1 MERRKFT
8 KFHGISNWLSNS
20 VTESQDKRY
29 THRLLKEDKSQ
40 RDVILDEL
48 ISIVQKAHEDARFRL
63 RKLAGNSLS
72 PFSDFP
78 ETDPCKGYPE
88 SLNIITLQGY
98 FGEIFAG
105 IIAENF
111 EHFGYDDWEI
121 PVFLFRFHLTEFQ
134 HLEELNQT
142 GEIAKQRPGRTG
154 DDCLAFRR
162 NNEGLIIASLVCEA
176 KCTTN
181 HYQKTISEAHEK
193 ARTANVKPVDIL
205 QLIDILLDYND
216 DNFSSEWVDSLR
228 LLQSKDDT
236 KNYERCDLV
245 SYICGKHPVRSATW
259 ISADIPN
266 EEYTANRKLEAVEI
280 HLHDIENLINTVY
293 NPVLYIKHRIND
305 LHKYIHYIEHKIE
318 PIKKEFEIL
327 SRLIYYIKITP
338 VITEK
343 EVELL
348 QKLNHYLENRI
359 KLIEE
364 ENEYI
369 NILAANGESL
379 VDICKYISQKI
390 DNPYPEIANYDVIL
404 EQEVP
409 QDHMTQ
415 LRSKVIASA
424 TELQKS
430 LAGGRLTP
438 SIAKLYSQHTRLRAG
453 GEGLKGWRE
462 NEASERLN
470 DAIRLIDAAFI
481 LREDG
486 NTNWRN
492 AMLRAGELLEWLSH
506 PELNPDFLPI
516 RLLAAAVY
524 ELAGYPARAAG
535 LLNEDTTEGVES
547 EIVRSLLKADF
558 SSLLQQLTKY
568 WATATSSNF
577 QIESSLL
584 WDDTD
589 TVAHKFNKLIVENTT
604 SSLGILCAEM
614 RWGNEPRIEKAV
626 EKLSDVARTLLHGH
640 DNYSWLL
647 GKLCAEVASVYV
659 ETSLRHHLQA
669 ISQVISQ
676 RGQKFLDSY
685 LCQKYQKGKA
695 LAWPSQISGIEKLA
709 TAESFALCTPTGSGK
724 TTIAEIA
731 ILQSLFS
738 ESTNS
743 INLSNSAPLV
753 MYLVPSRALATEV
766 ESSLSRVLNPTN
778 NQINKNVVVTGL
790 YGGTDWGPTDVWL
803 TSEQPT
809 VLICTY
815 EKAEALMKFLGAFF
829 IRRISLIVIDEAHAV
844 QFDGNNNS
852 LQKSE
857 NRSLRLESLSARLFT
872 YVEQNHARIIALS
885 AVASNT
891 ESALANWIG
900 NQNNATPVKTD
911 YRSTR
916 QLIGCLECLPGRGF
930 RIYYDLL
937 DGRRLRFEEGGETN
951 TPFIPRP
958 FPVHPPAP
966 QWENKGPEK
975 RLRPYLFWA
984 AMNLATP
991 DEQGIRRAVL
1001 ISIPDKIGGYAEDF
1015 IKLLDSTWSQ
1025 IEIPSFFQ
1033 EPIEQDKLDILQKC
1047 LRACE
1052 DYFGTESREYKL
1064 LKKGVVVHHGKMPG
1078 LMARLL
1084 IDIIEER
1091 IVHLVLATSTLSEG
1105 VNLPFETVLIPS
1117 LRRGSGELNISE
1129 FANLVGRAGRPG
1141 FGTEGRSLVLLSDS
1155 SSTECSHEQARKRYR
1170 SLIGELENQTQAN
1183 PHNAHPISPLAKLI
1197 LCLEDKWQEISSS
1210 NKQDDFLTWLEK
1222 TAPLY
1227 SDNNLS
1233 ESESSAIETLDSL
1246 DIFILS
1252 AIVEIENLAA
1262 KDLSSNEL
1270 EEQLQKIWQ
1279 RSFAYFASNEQE
1291 RLEKL
1296 FIKRGIALKTAIYS
1310 NFSQRRRL
1318 YRTSLPP
1325 RDGNQLLNLYPQLKE
1340 QLSMGGDYAIWT
1352 AEQRFKYV
1360 EDIVSSLTHLSKF
1373 KLNEPRG
1380 NVSWNEILH
1389 WWLDPKTAD
1398 KQPTRTQISDWHSYT
1413 NQNFVY
1419 RFNWGLGSIIA
1430 LAMHEAFGGELV
1442 KSSLENWSQ
1451 TGLPWIVFWMKELIV
1466 WGTLDPVA
1474 AYLLAKVE
1482 EVVTRKKAEELAQN
1496 YYLYISERETEP
1508 NEYLNAVNIKNWVER
1523 RFSSPEKRS
1532 SVKLKPPSTMN
1543 VTLLKDFSKAPS
1555 KNWRVVPVEID
1566 DNIQWF
1572 DLAGFP
1578 LAVCQ
1583 KPENWQSDF
1592 LNTYDFILEAEN
1604 KIVSSKIY
1612 V

>member
-1 MERRKFT
+1 MMERRKFT

-78 ETDPCKGYPE
+78 ETDLCKGYPE
-88 SLNIITLQGY
+88 SLNIITLQSY

-176 KCTTN
+176 KCTRN
-181 HYQKTISEAHEK
+181 HDSDMITDAHIK
-193 ARTANVKPVDIL
+193 ASASDVMLKPVDIL
-205 QLIDILLDYND
+205 QVIEILLDYND
-216 DNFSSEWVDSLR
+216 KFSSEWVFSLR
-228 LLQSKDDT
+228 LLQEKDDK
-236 KNYERCDLV
+236 KNYVRSDLV
-245 SYICGKHPVRSATW
+245 SYVCGKSPEKPKTRKTW
-259 ISADIPN
+259 IDPPHQRHKK
-266 EEYTANRKLEAVEI
+266 YTANRKLEAVEI
-280 HLHDIENLINTVY
+280 HLYDIENLIKTVY
-293 NPVLYIKHRIND
+293 TNSKTYTESNSD
-305 LHKYIHYIEHKIE
+305 
-318 PIKKEFEIL
+318 
-327 SRLIYYIKITP
+327 
-338 VITEK
+338 VIVE
-343 EVELL
+343 EELL
-348 QKLNHYLENRI
+348 QDY
-359 KLIEE
+359 
-364 ENEYI
+364 
-369 NILAANGESL
+369 
-379 VDICKYISQKI
+379 
-390 DNPYPEIANYDVIL
+390 
-404 EQEVP
+404 
-409 QDHMTQ
+409 MTQ
-415 LRSKVIASA
+415 LRSKVIALA
-424 TELQKS
+424 TERQNS
-430 LAGGRLTP
+430 LAGARLTP

-516 RLLAAAVY
+516 RLLAAALY
-524 ELAGYPARAAG
+524 ELAGYPARASG
-535 LLNEDTTEGVES
+535 LLNEDTTNGIES
-547 EIVRSLLKADF
+547 EIIRSLLKADF
-558 SSLLQQLTKY
+558 PNLLQELTKY
-568 WATATSSNF
+568 WATARSSNF

-589 TVAHKFNKLIVENTT
+589 TVAHKFNNLIVENTT

-669 ISQVISQ
+669 ISQMITQ

-685 LCQKYQKGKA
+685 LCQKYQKCKA

-738 ESTNS
+738 ENTNS

-753 MYLVPSRALATEV
+753 IYLVPSRALATEV

-829 IRRISLIVIDEAHAV
+829 IRRISLIIIDEAHAV
-844 QFDGNNNS
+844 EFHGNTDS

-872 YVEQNHARIIALS
+872 YVEQNNARIIALS
-885 AVASNT
+885 AVASNI
-891 ESALANWIG
+891 ESALANWIE
-900 NQNNATPVKTD
+900 NQTNTTPAKTY

-916 QLIGCLECLPGRGF
+916 QLIGRLECLPRRKF
-930 RIYYDLL
+930 RIDYDLL
-937 DGRRLRFEEGGETN
+937 DGKRLAFEESGQADTAFIID
-951 TPFIPRP
+951 PFLK
-958 FPVHPPAP
+958 HPSAP
-966 QWENKGPEK
+966 QWEKGGSEK

-984 AMNLATP
+984 AMNLAAP

-1001 ISIPDKIGGYAEDF
+1001 ISIPQKIGGYAKDF
-1015 IKLLDSTWSQ
+1015 LEFLNSTFPEVEQLSLLQEIKDFSRL
-1025 IEIPSFFQ
+1025 EKPSFYQ
-1033 EPIEQDKLDILQKC
+1033 EPRDSNKLDILQKC
-1047 LRACE
+1047 LRSCE
-1052 DYFGTESREYKL
+1052 DYFGLDSYEYQL
-1064 LKKGVVVHHGKMPG
+1064 LKKGIVVHHGKMPG

-1084 IDIIEER
+1084 INVIEEK

-1117 LRRGSGELNISE
+1117 LKRGNGEINIRE
-1129 FANLVGRAGRPG
+1129 FANLVGRSGRPG
-1141 FGTEGRSLVLLSDS
+1141 FGTEGRSLVLLNN
-1155 SSTECSHEQARKRYR
+1155 SSTEESDKESRK
-1170 SLIGELENQTQAN
+1170 
-1183 PHNAHPISPLAKLI
+1183 
-1197 LCLEDKWQEISSS
+1197 
-1210 NKQDDFLTWLEK
+1210 
-1222 TAPLY
+1222 
-1227 SDNNLS
+1227 
-1233 ESESSAIETLDSL
+1233 
-1246 DIFILS
+1246 
-1252 AIVEIENLAA
+1252 
-1262 KDLSSNEL
+1262 
-1270 EEQLQKIWQ
+1270 
-1279 RSFAYFASNEQE
+1279 
-1291 RLEKL
+1291 
-1296 FIKRGIALKTAIYS
+1296 IYS
-1310 NFSQRRRL
+1310 S
-1318 YRTSLPP
+1318 
-1325 RDGNQLLNLYPQLKE
+1325 G
-1340 QLSMGGDYAIWT
+1340 
-1352 AEQRFKYV
+1352 
-1360 EDIVSSLTHLSKF
+1360 LT
-1373 KLNEPRG
+1373 
-1380 NVSWNEILH
+1380 
-1389 WWLDPKTAD
+1389 
-1398 KQPTRTQISDWHSYT
+1398 Q
-1413 NQNFVY
+1413 
-1419 RFNWGLGSIIA
+1419 
-1430 LAMHEAFGGELV
+1430 
-1442 KSSLENWSQ
+1442 
-1451 TGLPWIVFWMKELIV
+1451 
-1466 WGTLDPVA
+1466 
-1474 AYLLAKVE
+1474 
-1482 EVVTRKKAEELAQN
+1482 LAQA
-1496 YYLYISERETEP
+1496 I
-1508 NEYLNAVNIKNWVER
+1508 A
-1523 RFSSPEKRS
+1523 
-1532 SVKLKPPSTMN
+1532 
-1543 VTLLKDFSKAPS
+1543 
-1555 KNWRVVPVEID
+1555 
-1566 DNIQWF
+1566 
-1572 DLAGFP
+1572 
-1578 LAVCQ
+1578 
-1583 KPENWQSDF
+1583 
-1592 LNTYDFILEAEN
+1592 IL
-1604 KIVSSKIY
+1604 
-1612 V
+1612 

>member
-29 THRLLKEDKSQ
+29 THRLLKEDKTQ

-63 RKLAGNSLS
+63 RKLAENPLA

-78 ETDPCKGYPE
+78 ETDPCQGYPE
-88 SLNIITLQGY
+88 SFNIITLQGY

-111 EHFGYDDWEI
+111 EHFGYDDWEV
-121 PVFLFRFHLTEFQ
+121 PAFLFRFHSTEFQ
-134 HLEELNQT
+134 HLAEINQT
-142 GEIAKQRPGRTG
+142 GEIAKKRPGRTG
-154 DDCLAFRR
+154 DDSLAFRR
-162 NNEGLIIASLVCEA
+162 NNEGFIIASLVCEA
-176 KCTTN
+176 KCTCD
-181 HYQKTISEAHEK
+181 HDSGMISDAHIK
-193 ARTANVKPVDIL
+193 ASASNVKPVDIL
-205 QLIDILLDYND
+205 QVIEILLDYND
-216 DNFSSEWVDSLR
+216 EFSSEWVCSLK
-228 LLQSKDDT
+228 LLQGKVDR
-236 KNYERCDLV
+236 NYERCDLV
-245 SYICGKHPVRSATW
+245 SYVCGISPQKPKTRKTW
-259 ISADIPN
+259 IDPPHQRH
-266 EEYTANRKLEAVEI
+266 EKYTADRKLEAVEI
-280 HLHDIENLINTVY
+280 HLDDIENLIKTVY
-293 NPVLYIKHRIND
+293 GNSKTDAESNFD
-305 LHKYIHYIEHKIE
+305 
-318 PIKKEFEIL
+318 
-327 SRLIYYIKITP
+327 
-338 VITEK
+338 VI
-343 EVELL
+343 V
-348 QKLNHYLENRI
+348 
-359 KLIEE
+359 EE
-364 ENEYI
+364 E
-369 NILAANGESL
+369 L
-379 VDICKYISQKI
+379 
-390 DNPYPEIANYDVIL
+390 
-404 EQEVP
+404 P
-409 QDHMTQ
+409 QDYMTQ
-415 LRSKVIASA
+415 LRSKVIALA

-462 NEASERLN
+462 DEASERLN
-470 DAIRLIDAAFI
+470 DAIRLIDVAFI

-506 PELNPDFLPI
+506 PELNPDLLPI

-524 ELAGYPARAAG
+524 ELAGYPARASG
-535 LLNEDTTEGVES
+535 LLNEDTTDGIES

-558 SSLLQQLTKY
+558 PNLLQQLTKY

-577 QIESSLL
+577 QTDTNLL
-584 WDDTD
+584 WNDDEINAD
-589 TVAHKFNKLIVENTT
+589 RFNKLIVEKTT
-604 SSLGILCAEM
+604 SSLGVLCAEM

-626 EKLSDVARTLLHGH
+626 EKLSDVAKTLLHGH

-669 ISQVISQ
+669 ISQIITQ

-685 LCQKYQKGKA
+685 LCQKYQKCKA

-738 ESTNS
+738 ENTSS
-743 INLSNSAPLV
+743 INLINSAPLV

-844 QFDGNNNS
+844 KFDGNNNS

-891 ESALANWIG
+891 ESALANWIE

-916 QLIGCLECLPGRGF
+916 QLIGRLECLPGRGF

-937 DGRRLRFEEGGETN
+937 DGRGLRFEEGGETN

-958 FPVHPPAP
+958 FPVHPPAS

-984 AMNLATP
+984 AMNLAAP

-1084 IDIIEER
+1084 IDIIEDR

-1155 SSTECSHEQARKRYR
+1155 SSTEWSHKQARERYG

-1183 PHNAHPISPLAKLI
+1183 QPNAHPISPLAKLL
-1197 LCLEDKWQEISSS
+1197 LCLEDKWQEISSF
-1210 NKQDDFLTWLEK
+1210 NKQDDFFTWLEK
-1222 TAPLY
+1222 TAPLS

-1246 DIFILS
+1246 DSFILS

-1291 RLEKL
+1291 RLENL
-1296 FIKRGIALKTAIYS
+1296 FIKRGIALKTEIYS
-1310 NFSQRRRL
+1310 DSLQRRRL

-1360 EDIVSSLTHLSKF
+1360 EDIVSNLTQLSKF
-1373 KLNEPRG
+1373 KLNDPKG

-1389 WWLDPKTAD
+1389 WWLDPNTAQR
-1398 KQPTRTQISDWHSYT
+1398 KPTTTQISTWHSSI

-1419 RFNWGLGSIIA
+1419 RFNWGLGSVIA
-1430 LAMHEAFGGELV
+1430 LAIDEAFGGELV
-1442 KSSLENWSQ
+1442 ESSLENWSQ

-1466 WGTLDPVA
+1466 WGTLEPVA
-1474 AYLLAKVE
+1474 AYLLAKQKVI
-1482 EVVTRKKAEELAQN
+1482 TRKQAEELAKT
-1496 YYLYISERETEP
+1496 YYQYIYERETKTD
-1508 NEYLNAVNIKNWVER
+1508 EYLNAVNIKNWVEQS
-1523 RFSSPEKRS
+1523 FSDVNRHSDKP
-1532 SVKLKPPSTMN
+1532 KPPKQIN
-1543 VTLLKDFSKAPS
+1543 VNLLRDFSKAPS

-1572 DLAGFP
+1572 DLAGFS

-1592 LNTYDFILEAEN
+1592 LNTYDFTLEAEN
-1604 KIVSSKIY
+1604 KIVSSKVY

>member
-78 ETDPCKGYPE
+78 ETDLCKGYPE
-88 SLNIITLQGY
+88 SLNIITLQSY

-176 KCTTN
+176 KCTRN
-181 HYQKTISEAHEK
+181 HDSDMITDAHIK
-193 ARTANVKPVDIL
+193 ASASDVMLKPVDIL
-205 QLIDILLDYND
+205 QVIEILLDYND
-216 DNFSSEWVDSLR
+216 KFSSEWVFSLR
-228 LLQSKDDT
+228 LLQEKDDK
-236 KNYERCDLV
+236 KNYVRSDLV
-245 SYICGKHPVRSATW
+245 SYVCGKSPEKPKTRKTW
-259 ISADIPN
+259 IDPPHQRHKK
-266 EEYTANRKLEAVEI
+266 YTANRKLEAVEI
-280 HLHDIENLINTVY
+280 HLYDIENLIKTVY
-293 NPVLYIKHRIND
+293 TNSKTYTESNSD
-305 LHKYIHYIEHKIE
+305 
-318 PIKKEFEIL
+318 
-327 SRLIYYIKITP
+327 
-338 VITEK
+338 VIVE
-343 EVELL
+343 EELL
-348 QKLNHYLENRI
+348 QDY
-359 KLIEE
+359 
-364 ENEYI
+364 
-369 NILAANGESL
+369 
-379 VDICKYISQKI
+379 
-390 DNPYPEIANYDVIL
+390 
-404 EQEVP
+404 
-409 QDHMTQ
+409 MTQ
-415 LRSKVIASA
+415 LRSKVIALA
-424 TELQKS
+424 TELQNS
-430 LAGGRLTP
+430 LAGARLTP

-516 RLLAAAVY
+516 RLLAAALY
-524 ELAGYPARAAG
+524 ELAGYPARASG
-535 LLNEDTTEGVES
+535 LLNEDTTNGIES
-547 EIVRSLLKADF
+547 EIIRSLLKADF
-558 SSLLQQLTKY
+558 PNLLQELTKY
-568 WATATSSNF
+568 WATARSSNF

-669 ISQVISQ
+669 ISQMITQ

-685 LCQKYQKGKA
+685 LCQKYQKCKA

-738 ESTNS
+738 ENTNS

-753 MYLVPSRALATEV
+753 IYLVPSRALATEV

-829 IRRISLIVIDEAHAV
+829 IRRISLIIIDEAHAV
-844 QFDGNNNS
+844 EFHGNTDS

>member
-1 MERRKFT
+1 
-8 KFHGISNWLSNS
+8 
-20 VTESQDKRY
+20 
-29 THRLLKEDKSQ
+29 
-40 RDVILDEL
+40 
-48 ISIVQKAHEDARFRL
+48 
-63 RKLAGNSLS
+63 
-72 PFSDFP
+72 
-78 ETDPCKGYPE
+78 
-88 SLNIITLQGY
+88 
-98 FGEIFAG
+98 
-105 IIAENF
+105 
-111 EHFGYDDWEI
+111 YDDWEI

-589 TVAHKFNKLIVENTT
+589 TVAHKFNNLIVENTT

-614 RWGNEPRIEKAV
+614 RWGNEPRIEKAI
-626 EKLSDVARTLLHGH
+626 EKLSDVAKTLLHGH

-669 ISQVISQ
+669 ISQMITQ

-685 LCQKYQKGKA
+685 LCQKYQKCKA

-738 ESTNS
+738 ENTNS

-753 MYLVPSRALATEV
+753 IYLVPSRALATEV

-829 IRRISLIVIDEAHAV
+829 IRRISLIIIDEAHAV
-844 QFDGNNNS
+844 EFHGNTDS

-872 YVEQNHARIIALS
+872 YVEQNNARIIALS
-885 AVASNT
+885 AVASNI
-891 ESALANWIG
+891 ESALANWIE
-900 NQNNATPVKTD
+900 NQTNTTPAKTY

-916 QLIGCLECLPGRGF
+916 QLIGRLECLPRRKF
-930 RIYYDLL
+930 RIDYDLL
-937 DGRRLRFEEGGETN
+937 DGKRLAFEESGQADTAFIID
-951 TPFIPRP
+951 PFLK
-958 FPVHPPAP
+958 HPSAP
-966 QWENKGPEK
+966 QWEKGGSEK

-984 AMNLATP
+984 AMNLAAP

-1001 ISIPDKIGGYAEDF
+1001 ISIPQKIGGYAKDF
-1015 IKLLDSTWSQ
+1015 LEFLNSTFPEVEQLSLLQEIKDFSRL
-1025 IEIPSFFQ
+1025 EKPSFYQ
-1033 EPIEQDKLDILQKC
+1033 EPRDSNKLDILQKC
-1047 LRACE
+1047 LRSCE
-1052 DYFGTESREYKL
+1052 DYFGLDSYEYQL
-1064 LKKGVVVHHGKMPG
+1064 LKKGIVVHHGKMPG

-1084 IDIIEER
+1084 INVIEEK

-1117 LRRGSGELNISE
+1117 LKRGNGEINIRE
-1129 FANLVGRAGRPG
+1129 FANLVGRSGRPG
-1141 FGTEGRSLVLLSDS
+1141 FGTEGRSLVLLNN
-1155 SSTECSHEQARKRYR
+1155 SSTEESDKESRKIYS
-1170 SLIGELENQTQAN
+1170 SLIKELENKTQTN
-1183 PHNAHPISPLAKLI
+1183 KPNSNSLSPLAQL
-1197 LCLEDKWQEISSS
+1197 LLHLENQWQMISSS
-1210 NKQDDFLTWLEK
+1210 NKQDNFLTWLEK
-1222 TAPLY
+1222 TAPLT
-1227 SDNNLS
+1227 SSNNLS
-1233 ESESSAIETLDSL
+1233 ELELSAIETLDSL
-1246 DIFILS
+1246 DNFILP

-1262 KDLSSNEL
+1262 KDLSPNEL
-1270 EEQLQKIWQ
+1270 EEQLQKIWR
-1279 RSFAYFASNEQE
+1279 RSFAYYAHSEQE
-1291 RLEKL
+1291 KLEKF
-1296 FIKRGIALKTAIYS
+1296 FISRGIALKTAIYS
-1310 NFSQRRRL
+1310 DFSQRRRL
-1318 YRTSLPP
+1318 YLTSLPP
-1325 RDGNQLLNLYPQLKE
+1325 RAGNELLNLYPGLKK

-1352 AEQRFKYV
+1352 VEQRFNYL
-1360 EDIVSSLTHLSKF
+1360 EIIVNNLGSLSKF
-1373 KLNEPRG
+1373 KPTKLPKNIS
-1380 NVSWNEILH
+1380 VNEILR
-1389 WWLDPKTAD
+1389 WWLKPSITTKKPK
-1398 KQPTRTQISDWHSYT
+1398 PNQISDW
-1413 NQNFVY
+1413 QDCIAQDFVY
-1419 RFNWGLGSIIA
+1419 RFNWGLGSVIA
-1430 LAMHEAFGGELV
+1430 LAIDEAFGGKLV
-1442 KSSLENWSQ
+1442 ESSLDNWSQ

-1474 AYLLAKVE
+1474 AYLLAKQKVI
-1482 EVVTRKKAEELAQN
+1482 TRKQAEELA
-1496 YYLYISERETEP
+1496 
-1508 NEYLNAVNIKNWVER
+1508 K
-1523 RFSSPEKRS
+1523 
-1532 SVKLKPPSTMN
+1532 
-1543 VTLLKDFSKAPS
+1543 
-1555 KNWRVVPVEID
+1555 
-1566 DNIQWF
+1566 
-1572 DLAGFP
+1572 
-1578 LAVCQ
+1578 
-1583 KPENWQSDF
+1583 
-1592 LNTYDFILEAEN
+1592 
-1604 KIVSSKIY
+1604 
-1612 V
+1612 